1 MSIPYM
7 FVYKYMCVVKRCVC
21 LALHLLGHL
30 HSTIWA
36 HESVFLGMYQYVSI
50 AVCVCVFDCVCASIR
65 NEDTVTRKFRLKYF
79 QVADAIGHMSM
90 FSSLRTYLFSGRA
103 QALAVDNVLCKW
115 R

>member
-30 HSTIWA
+30 HSTIWV

-50 AVCVCVFDCVCASIR
+50 AVCVCLIVFVPVSGMKI
-65 NEDTVTRKFRLKYF
+65 
-79 QVADAIGHMSM
+79 QSPG
-90 FSSLRTYLFSGRA
+90 SS
-103 QALAVDNVLCKW
+103 D
-115 R
+115 